1 MTVTLVR
8 HCGLALAVVLAV
20 SACSGGKGDAISGLS
35 SDLPRAETVN
45 GEAVPLLLLELLAK
59 ERNLDLAEPAQRA
72 QALNELTDYVLLA
85 QAARKE
91 NYAADP
97 QFAAE
102 VELNRLQGVANATV
116 TRFRSDVHVDDSVLE
131 TEYQQQL
138 ERAGNSEYDFSQLLF
153 DSEDEALAVAGEAV
167 DKPFNEVFDEWGKK
181 AKQARAF
188 SRVRLSQL
196 PEPLAKVLA
205 TLKSGET
212 SKLPVH
218 TDFGWHVVH
227 VGAVSPF
234 TPPPFEQVKESIR
247 ATLSNQLAEQR
258 MAKLRADADVQ
269 LVAPVSKPTRAADAA
284 AAESTP

>member
-269 LVAPVSKPTRAADAA
+269 LVAPVATPTRAADAA

>member
-1 MTVTLVR
+1 MTVSFIR
-8 HCGLALAVVLAV
+8 HCGLAVAVAFAV
-20 SACSGGKGDAISGLS
+20 SACSGGKGDGAGGLPA
-35 SDLPRAETVN
+35 DLPRAETVN
-45 GEAVPLLLLELLAK
+45 GEAVPVLLLELLAK

-72 QALNELTDYVLLA
+72 QALNELTDYVLLS

-91 NYAADP
+91 NYAADT

-116 TRFRSDVHVDDSVLE
+116 ARFRTDVHVDDSVLE

-138 ERAGNSEYDFSQLLF
+138 ERAGNSEYDFTQLLF
-153 DSEDEALAVAGEAV
+153 ETEDEALLVAGEAV
-167 DKPFNEVFDEWGKK
+167 DQPFNEVYEEWSKK

-196 PEPLAKVLA
+196 PEPLAKALA

-212 SKLPVH
+212 GKLPVQSEY
-218 TDFGWHVVH
+218 GWHVLH

-234 TPPPFEQVKESIR
+234 TPPPFEQVKDSIR
-247 ATLSNQLAEQR
+247 ATLTNQLAEQR
-258 MAKLRADADVQ
+258 MAKLRSDADVQ
-269 LVAPVSKPTRAADAA
+269 LVAPVSAPTLAPGAA
-284 AAESTP
+284 AVDSAP

>member
-1 MTVTLVR
+1 MTVTRVR
-8 HCGLALAVVLAV
+8 HCVLALAVVLAV
-20 SACSGGKGDAISGLS
+20 SACSGGKGDATSGLS

-138 ERAGNSEYDFSQLLF
+138 ARAGNSEYDFSQLLF

-167 DKPFNEVFDEWGKK
+167 DKPFNEVFDEWSKK

-258 MAKLRADADVQ
+258 MAKLRTDADVQ
-269 LVAPVSKPTRAADAA
+269 LVAPVSTPTRAADAPA
-284 AAESTP
+284 PESTP

>member
-20 SACSGGKGDAISGLS
+20 SACSGGKGHAISGLS

-59 ERNLDLAEPAQRA
+59 ERTLDLAEPAQRA

-227 VGAVSPF
+227 VGTVSPF
-234 TPPPFEQVKESIR
+234 TPPP
-247 ATLSNQLAEQR
+247 
-258 MAKLRADADVQ
+258 
-269 LVAPVSKPTRAADAA
+269 
-284 AAESTP
+284 

>member
-1 MTVTLVR
+1 MTVLFAR
-8 HCGLALAVVLAV
+8 HGGLALAAALAV
-20 SACSGGKGDAISGLS
+20 SACSGGKGDVAGGLP

-45 GEAVPLLLLELLAK
+45 GEAVPLVLLELLAK
-59 ERNLDLAEPAQRA
+59 ERKLDLAEPAQRA
-72 QALNELTDYVLLA
+72 AALNELTDYVLLA
-85 QAARKE
+85 QAARKA

-102 VELNRLQGVANATV
+102 VELNRLQGIANATV
-116 TRFRSDVHVDDSVLE
+116 ARFRSDVQVDDSVLQ

-138 ERAGNSEYDFSQLLF
+138 ARAGNSEYDFSQLLF

-167 DKPFNEVFDEWGKK
+167 DKPFNEVFDEWSKK

-196 PEPLAKVLA
+196 PEPLAKVLG

-218 TDFGWHVVH
+218 TEYGWHVVH

-234 TPPPFEQVKESIR
+234 TPPPFEQVKDSIR
-247 ATLSNQLAEQR
+247 DTLSNQLAEQR
-258 MAKLRADADVQ
+258 MVKLRTDADVQ
-269 LVAPVSKPTRAADAA
+269 LVAPVSTPTRAPDAA
-284 AAESTP
+284 TPDPTP